1 MTPVK
6 LIASLTQR
14 RKRSI
19 FLFVDLAMI
28 PLALLGAFAVHRSTL
43 FPMADVTENILLL
56 LLLFAVAPFLAL
68 VLGTTDI
75 RLKDFDIAGWGK
87 LAVFASLMAFIGLVF
102 SEIIGLGL
110 PPGLHIVFGLIYT
123 ALTGGARVMLLQV
136 VRAIYGRSDAITRVL
151 IYGAGRTGM
160 TLAAAMRSRGSIIPV
175 GFVDDNAALAGL
187 VVAGLPVFPGRE
199 VETAAANL
207 RTNQVILAMPSAPAF
222 RQNALSHRLERL
234 GLDVQTLPAFAQ
246 LIGEAELI
254 DHLMPVSPQILINR
268 AQIDDPA
275 TADEHQVYSGASV
288 LVSGAGGTIGLELC
302 RQLVAFNP
310 RRLVL
315 LELSEVALYSAERE
329 LRLLS
334 KGRTEIVSILGSVR
348 DSGLVS
354 RVLRSNDVDVVLHAA
369 AYKHVPLVEANPWAG
384 LENNAL
390 GTATFAQCA
399 RDAGVR
405 RFVLVSSDK
414 AVRPANMMGMS
425 KRFAELVVQDLATR
439 SERTLFSIVRFGNV
453 FGSSGSVLPLF
464 LEQIASG
471 GPVTLTDENVTR
483 YFMTIHEAVRLV
495 LLAGSFA
502 KGGEVFVLD
511 MGEPLSILDL
521 ARRLIIA
528 SGYSVRDANNPDG
541 DIEIVITGMRPGE
554 KLHEELSVSS
564 EVSGTAHPKITAVRE
579 PHLSEIETAAAL
591 RDLRET
597 LRGRDEA
604 ALRAVARH
612 WTCEGEKAARADTAD
627 SSGRIG
633 AEA

>member
-43 FPMADVTENILLL
+43 VPMADVTENILLL

-102 SEIIGLGL
+102 SESIGLGL

-136 VRAIYGRSDAITRVL
+136 VREIYGRSDAITRVL

-254 DHLMPVSPQILINR
+254 DQLMPVSPQILINR

-329 LRLLS
+329 LRQLS

-369 AYKHVPLVEANPWAG
+369 AYKHVPLVEANPSAG

-612 WTCEGEKAARADTAD
+612 WTCEGEEAARADTAD

>member
-43 FPMADVTENILLL
+43 VPMADVTENILLL

-102 SEIIGLGL
+102 SESIGLGL

-123 ALTGGARVMLLQV
+123 ALIGGARVMLLQV

-254 DHLMPVSPQILINR
+254 DQLMPVSPQILINR

-369 AYKHVPLVEANPWAG
+369 AYKHVPLVEANPSAG

-612 WTCEGEKAARADTAD
+612 WTCEGEEAARADTAD

>member
-43 FPMADVTENILLL
+43 VPMADVTENILLL

-102 SEIIGLGL
+102 SESIGLGL

-123 ALTGGARVMLLQV
+123 ALIGGARVMLLQV

-254 DHLMPVSPQILINR
+254 DQLMPVSPQILINR

-369 AYKHVPLVEANPWAG
+369 AYKHVPLVEANPSAG

-495 LLAGSFA
+495 LLAGGFA

-511 MGEPLSILDL
+511 MGEPLSIRDL

-612 WTCEGEKAARADTAD
+612 WTCEGEEAARADTAD